1 MAREAATSD
10 KQARA
15 VARFVRI
22 APRKAR
28 LCVDLIRGK
37 QVDEA
42 LAILR
47 FTPKAAAPI
56 VADVI
61 ASAAANAE
69 HNLGLDR
76 QRLVIKTA
84 YVDGGPSLKRYIPR
98 AMGRASQILK
108 RTSHIT
114 VIVEESARLPRPS
127 AAQRNRR
134 TARRTAA
141 AAPAETAT
149 VPSEKPAEGTN
160 EA

>member
-1 MAREAATSD
+1 MAQEAASD

-42 LAILR
+42 LSILR

-56 VADVI
+56 VADVV

-76 QRLVIKTA
+76 RRLVIKTA

-127 AAQRNRR
+127 VAQRSRR
-134 TARRTAA
+134 TARRAATAT
-141 AAPAETAT
+141 PAETTTA
-149 VPSEKPAEGTN
+149 PSEKPTEETS